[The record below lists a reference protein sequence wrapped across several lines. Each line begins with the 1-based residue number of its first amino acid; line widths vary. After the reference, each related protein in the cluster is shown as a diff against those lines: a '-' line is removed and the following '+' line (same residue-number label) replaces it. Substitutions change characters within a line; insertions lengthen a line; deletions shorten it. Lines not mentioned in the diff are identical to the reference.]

1 MRSLRLQLAD
11 SLQQQAAGAFAQWQ
25 AGFIIAGNSFVRRQI
40 GYAVKR
46 RFGPAAAAVCLGGTT
61 NYMQSPRA
69 AAHSVVRRPPQLPQ
83 KAASQ
88 PHQTS
93 ALQASG
99 NEAQGC
105 PLIDRIL
112 VDMHTH
118 ATWKGTTLMDA
129 HGRRRAHHTGTLP
142 RRLVRRGIPYVRR
155 SSYPSA
161 SARYEETLE
170 NRIHRSSPE
179 AAGAA
184 RSPQNCESSSFIIIY
199 TVGWKSPFC
208 VLKLGTRF
216 WRSDDGSLENSYLDS
231 DLFQLAIPESD
242 LFDYPI

>member
-25 AGFIIAGNSFVRRQI
+25 AGFIIAGNSFVQRQI

-129 HGRRRAHHTGTLP
+129 HGRRRAQY
-142 RRLVRRGIPYVRR
+142 RRNTTARALGPSVRVPHRFTAQWDRDFVNIMQPPPSRR
-155 SSYPSA
+155 YH
-161 SARYEETLE
+161 
-170 NRIHRSSPE
+170 RI
-179 AAGAA
+179 
-184 RSPQNCESSSFIIIY
+184 
-199 TVGWKSPFC
+199 V
-208 VLKLGTRF
+208 
-216 WRSDDGSLENSYLDS
+216 
-231 DLFQLAIPESD
+231 
-242 LFDYPI
+242 